1 MSERKQMEKRSGRQN
16 IAGRLWARW
25 NRDRRILTLKAGL
38 MALLPI
44 LCCVAACAAQGGSLS
59 RVYLPASEWNDEL
72 FYYKQVEGILSHGY
86 PQGYFGFNE
95 SHALKLSFAAWSPVL
110 VWPWLLYGLIF
121 GWNLMAPVYSN
132 ILFLTLALV
141 LFVALVR
148 PTWKQ
153 LGLLALLFCCFM
165 PYTRYMLCGMPEI
178 ICFSLLTVYWGLLV
192 NTANRETGGKLALL
206 FLLGSLMTLMRPY
219 LILFLLAPAW
229 LWIRRK
235 KGAGLAGSLAVM
247 GVTAGC
253 YGLIKHYL
261 GAEYFTPLF
270 KTEWLDP
277 FLQGHFLGGIR
288 GILAKIYYEGRT
300 FFALTLQGLKSGLAE
315 GAFFAIFLALLSVLC
330 WQCVADLRKKRRKQA
345 MLNGYLAFCFF
356 SMWIALLLMYKM
368 KEGSKHLLT
377 FMAVG
382 ILAVAVMETRFY
394 KKAMVIGAL
403 CVYLF
408 WYRGDQPGDYQIY
421 FANQERVEQ
430 MSHWQQVFQRELILQ
445 EEDTPAFDN
454 VVIWT
459 FNDILEDSPTGDT
472 VLTDWQVLYALP
484 EGFGVSCCYREYV
497 EEHLEELKSLY
508 LVIPVG
514 GRLQRLC
521 EERGM
526 EQVGQDKRVCVYRTR

>member
-1 MSERKQMEKRSGRQN
+1 MEKRSGRQN

-247 GVTAGC
+247 G
-253 YGLIKHYL
+253 
-261 GAEYFTPLF
+261 
-270 KTEWLDP
+270 
-277 FLQGHFLGGIR
+277 
-288 GILAKIYYEGRT
+288 
-300 FFALTLQGLKSGLAE
+300 
-315 GAFFAIFLALLSVLC
+315 
-330 WQCVADLRKKRRKQA
+330 
-345 MLNGYLAFCFF
+345 
-356 SMWIALLLMYKM
+356 
-368 KEGSKHLLT
+368 
-377 FMAVG
+377 
-382 ILAVAVMETRFY
+382 
-394 KKAMVIGAL
+394 
-403 CVYLF
+403 
-408 WYRGDQPGDYQIY
+408 
-421 FANQERVEQ
+421 
-430 MSHWQQVFQRELILQ
+430 
-445 EEDTPAFDN
+445 
-454 VVIWT
+454 
-459 FNDILEDSPTGDT
+459 
-472 VLTDWQVLYALP
+472 
-484 EGFGVSCCYREYV
+484 
-497 EEHLEELKSLY
+497 
-508 LVIPVG
+508 
-514 GRLQRLC
+514 
-521 EERGM
+521 
-526 EQVGQDKRVCVYRTR
+526 